1 MENFEQNENV
11 VLEKI
16 NSSAEAISDKD
27 VIVMAVPSPFVRQTA
42 RLIKDYVKDGDTTCL
57 PVYMTGLM

>member
-16 NSSAEAISDKD
+16 NSCAEAISDKE
-27 VIVMAVPSPFVRQTA
+27 
-42 RLIKDYVKDGDTTCL
+42 LL
-57 PVYMTGLM
+57 LN